1 MNQPAARP
9 QASTASGFTLIELVV
24 TTAILL
30 ILASVALP
38 IARVSVQRQKE
49 AELRQDLYDMRNAID
64 RYKDAAD
71 RNQIQVQA
79 DTDGYPPDLETLVQ
93 GVPLVGRPGERIRFL
108 RKIPVDPMTGQ
119 KNWGLRCVQDPPD
132 STSWCGDDVFD
143 VYSQSTGTAL
153 DGTQYSNW

>member
-1 MNQPAARP
+1 MNAPGRRPARNA
-9 QASTASGFTLIELVV
+9 GFTLIELIV

-38 IARVSVQRQKE
+38 IARVSVQRRKE

-79 DTDGYPPDLETLVQ
+79 GTDGYPPDLQTLVD
-93 GVPLVGRPGERIRFL
+93 GVPLAGKPGERIRFL

-119 KNWGLRCVQDPPD
+119 KNWGLRCAQDEPD

-143 VYSQSTGTAL
+143 VYSQSTGAAL
-153 DGTQYSNW
+153 DGTQYSSW